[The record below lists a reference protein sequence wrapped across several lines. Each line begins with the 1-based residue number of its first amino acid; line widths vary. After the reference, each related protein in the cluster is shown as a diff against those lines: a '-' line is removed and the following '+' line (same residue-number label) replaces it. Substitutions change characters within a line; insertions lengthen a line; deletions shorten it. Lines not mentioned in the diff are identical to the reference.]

1 MPGNLHQPLL
11 IVEDSDEDFNVLK
24 RFLGEA
30 ALESPIYR
38 CIDGEDALA
47 FLHQT
52 GDYANAVQAPRPS
65 LVLLD
70 LNLPGTDG
78 REVLQH
84 IKDDPVLNMIP
95 VVVLTSSGNPI
106 DVESCYTAGANAYLL
121 KPVHLEKFRH
131 YVHAFVETWFAMS
144 VLPGAK

>member
-1 MPGNLHQPLL
+1 MPGNLYQPLL
-11 IVEDSDEDFNVLK
+11 IVEDSDEDFSVLK

-52 GDYANAVQAPRPS
+52 GDYADTVQAPRPA

-84 IKDDPVLNMIP
+84 IKDDPVLNIIP

-131 YVHAFVETWFAMS
+131 CIRAFVETWFAMS